1 MHHSSEPHDALS
13 RRQLLLIQ
21 TNVTWLSQAYALLAE
36 MTDETYTTSPAGM
49 APHKVGGHLR
59 HILEFYECFLDGVD
73 CAHVDYD
80 ARRRDHALEHHRA
93 VAMTRIRALIHQ
105 LETKLELRGD
115 HLVFVRMEDADA
127 AASAD
132 PYLTSSVSR
141 ELGVLSSHTIH
152 HFALIAMTLRLLG
165 CSVDS
170 DFGMAPSTLRYQ
182 AQERRALVALEAA

>member
-1 MHHSSEPHDALS
+1 MNHSPEHNDALS

-21 TNVTWLSQAYALLAE
+21 TNVNWLNQAYALLE
-36 MTDETYTTSPAGM
+36 DLTDEDYTASPAGM
-49 APHKVGGHLR
+49 SPHKVGGHLR

-80 ARRRDHALEHHRA
+80 SRRRDLSLEHCRDTA
-93 VAMTRIRALIHQ
+93 LCRIASLIHELQ
-105 LETKLELRGD
+105 NKRELRGD
-115 HLVFVRMEDADA
+115 HLVFVRMEDADNA
-127 AASAD
+127 MSAD

-165 CSVDS
+165 RAVDKN
-170 DFGMAPSTLRYQ
+170 FGMAPSTLTHLAKQQQ
-182 AQERRALVALEAA
+182 ALATLEAA